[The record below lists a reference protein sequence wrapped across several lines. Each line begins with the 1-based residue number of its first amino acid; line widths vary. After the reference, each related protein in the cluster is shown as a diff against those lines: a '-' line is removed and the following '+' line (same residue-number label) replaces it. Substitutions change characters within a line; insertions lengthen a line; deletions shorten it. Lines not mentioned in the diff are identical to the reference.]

1 MHDQDWKEVIFK
13 KGRKAAPSVNAAI
26 QHGEE
31 VITEKKIAGGTNK
44 QHTLPVTK
52 PSKLDAET
60 EVFEHKHLSHEFKV
74 TLMQNRVDKK
84 LTQAQLASMI
94 NEKANVVADYESGKV
109 VPNPETVQRLSKA
122 LGVKLSL
129 HK

>member
-1 MHDQDWKEVIFK
+1 MHDQDWKEVVFK
-13 KGRKAAPSVNAAI
+13 KGRKAAPSVNAAM
-26 QHGEE
+26 QHGQK
-31 VITEKKIAGGTNK
+31 VITEKKVAAGTNK
-44 QHTLPVTK
+44 QHTMPVTR

-60 EVFEHKHLSHEFKV
+60 ETFEHNHLSHEFKV
-74 TLMQNRVDKK
+74 TLMQSRLQKN

-122 LGVKLSL
+122 LGVKLNL

>member
-1 MHDQDWKEVIFK
+1 MQDQDWKEVVFK
-13 KGRKAAPSVNAAI
+13 KGPKAAPSVNAAI
-26 QHGEE
+26 QHGQE
-31 VITEKKIAGGTNK
+31 VITEKKASAGTNK
-44 QHTLPVTK
+44 QHSAPVTK

-60 EVFEHKHLSHEFKV
+60 EAFEHKHLSHDFKV
-74 TLMQNRVDKK
+74 SLMQSRLEKK
-84 LTQAQLASMI
+84 LTQAQLGLII

-122 LGVKLSL
+122 LGVKLNL